1 VAVADVSR
9 LRTVDALPLAAG
21 VALVL
26 LLLLMVGCFALGYG
40 SAHIGVTQRSS
51 DRSAVRLDLERP
63 EGRASIDRIGV
74 LSGRL
79 TMLEGEAAPLASRP
93 VADLA
98 RHGDLGTGLSRLDN
112 ELARLEAMVARW
124 PTSPSPTIPRAWL
137 FPADGSSAGVASVSS
152 PGITWPRGRRTSTLH
167 MRDVEAR
174 NAERAYRGTA
184 PPDRFPQ
191 RAAAPT
197 ARDAMSVSRSFQ
209 EVSSMF
215 RRRPRTPVRS
225 ATSCHCLAC
234 RRSPQAITTLVA
246 DATMRGCGLPQRR
259 AM

>member
-9 LRTVDALPLAAG
+9 PAPLVTDWTSRALNDCPASRLAAG
-21 VALVL
+21 VALV

-40 SAHIGVTQRSS
+40 SVHIGVTQRSP
-51 DRSAVRLDLERP
+51 DRSAVRLDLGRP

-152 PGITWPRGRRTSTLH
+152 PGITWPVDVGHPRCTCATSRLATLNE
-167 MRDVEAR
+167 RI
-174 NAERAYRGTA
+174 AEL
-184 PPDRFPQ
+184 
-191 RAAAPT
+191 
-197 ARDAMSVSRSFQ
+197 
-209 EVSSMF
+209 
-215 RRRPRTPVRS
+215 RRRIDFHNAQRLQPRG
-225 ATSCHCLAC
+225 
-234 RRSPQAITTLVA
+234 
-246 DATMRGCGLPQRR
+246 MR
-259 AM
+259 